1 VSGSTSPN
9 DPAVTARLAELE
21 ATVVA
26 QQAALEAEHAALE
39 AERERRAAAEAE
51 RDRLRDAYEALKIQV
66 ELAHRRLVI
75 AKAERVDTTQLELE
89 FAAKLAEL
97 DQLAGL
103 VEPETDATGG
113 EGGAAGDKPKRRRGR
128 RCELH
133 KVIGEERIEIPNP
146 IYEGKFERIG
156 AEEETTKLKWRRG
169 GLVRVVIAR
178 LKYRTTPSA
187 ATANEHLSAVDVS
200 AVINATEVAVA
211 SEPMT
216 APEDATSSTIEVPEV
231 DATSSAQPSPIEVP
245 PTQLVTSPVASS
257 ATSPEVVAPV
267 RHSAAATANEN
278 LSAADVSAVISA
290 TEVAVA
296 SEPMTAP
303 EDATSSTIEVP
314 EVDATSSAQPSPI
327 EVPPTQLVTSPAA
340 SVAAL
345 PEVVAPVPTSPSSAD
360 QAVGDSITDSPT
372 IVTAAMPPQLLPGS
386 YALPSLLAH
395 IASDKLCDGLPLH
408 RQEDRFARLGATIY
422 RSTMARWL
430 EEIGAIVGAT
440 IVEAMRKEA
449 LATAFCIATD
459 ATGVLVQPDPRPDK
473 KRQPCRRAHFFVQ
486 IADADHVFFEYTPVE
501 TSKVVSEL
509 FRGFSGFVQAD
520 AKSVYDVLYRLPN
533 QRDRIDDDPPDLAVR
548 YEVGCWSHART
559 KLWEAAVTTQDPVAR
574 EGLARIMRMF
584 QLDRRWKALSPDE
597 RKALRERHLRP
608 HVVAFFAF
616 AEEAYERMKHQRGLL
631 RSALGYC
638 VRQKDALMRFL
649 DDGRL
654 EMTNNHSERQL
665 RRVAVGRKAWLFVGS
680 DDHGQAAGNLLTL
693 IASARLH
700 KLDPELYLR
709 DVFRVLPHWPRER
722 YLELAPRYWSATRAR
737 LDPKELDQE
746 LGPLTVPEPALPT
759 AIPSPIPA
767 ELRPAP

>member
-1 VSGSTSPN
+1 VSGSRSPN
-9 DPAVTARLAELE
+9 DPAVTARLADLE

-26 QQAALEAEHAALE
+26 QRAALEAEHAALE
-39 AERERRAAAEAE
+39 AERELRAAAEAE
-51 RDRLRDAYEALKIQV
+51 RDRLREAYEALKIQV

-89 FAAKLAEL
+89 FAATLAEL
-97 DQLAGL
+97 DKLAGL

-133 KVIGEERIEIPNP
+133 KVVGEERIEIPDP

-156 AEEETTKLKWRRG
+156 AEEETAKLKWRRG

-178 LKYRTTPSA
+178 LKYRTTPPA
-187 ATANEHLSAVDVS
+187 ARTVDE
-200 AVINATEVAVA
+200 T
-211 SEPMT
+211 P
-216 APEDATSSTIEVPEV
+216 
-231 DATSSAQPSPIEVP
+231 
-245 PTQLVTSPVASS
+245 
-257 ATSPEVVAPV
+257 
-267 RHSAAATANEN
+267 
-278 LSAADVSAVISA
+278 SAADASSTTSA

-296 SEPMTAP
+296 SATMTAP
-303 EDATSSTIEVP
+303 EDATGSTVEVAN
-314 EVDATSSAQPSPI
+314 VDATASAD
-327 EVPPTQLVTSPAA
+327 
-340 SVAAL
+340 AL
-345 PEVVAPVPTSPSSAD
+345 PVDVSPMLLASSTATLATTPPEIAAPVPAAPAIAD
-360 QAVGDSITDSPT
+360 PVDDSITTRPAAPEDATGSTIKVASIDATASANASPVDVPPMPFASSMATPPEVAAAAAAPASADPADDSIATRPT
-372 IVTAAMPPQLLPGS
+372 IVTARMPPQLLPGS
-386 YALPSLLAH
+386 YATGSLLAH
-395 IASDKLCDGLPLH
+395 IASDKFCDGLPLY
-408 RQEDRFARLGATIY
+408 RQEDRFARLGVTIH

-430 EEIGAIVGAT
+430 EEVGAIMGAT

-449 LATAFCIATD
+449 LAIAFCIATD
-459 ATGVLVQPDPRPDK
+459 ATGVLVLPDPRPDK

-501 TSKVVSEL
+501 TSAVVSEL

-520 AKSVYDVLYRLPN
+520 AKSVYDILYRLPHE
-533 QRDRIDDDPPDLAVR
+533 RDLIDDGPADLSVR
-548 YEVGCWSHART
+548 HEVACWSHART
-559 KLWEAAVTTQDPVAR
+559 KLWEAAVATQDPVAR

-584 QLDRRWKALSPDE
+584 QLERRWKDHSPDE
-597 RKALRERHLRP
+597 RKTLRDRHLRP

-616 AEEAYERMKHQRGLL
+616 AEEAYERVKHQRGLL

-649 DDGRL
+649 ENGRL

-746 LGPLTVPEPALPT
+746 LGPLKVPEPPLPT
-759 AIPSPIPA
+759 ATSAPVPA
-767 ELRPAP
+767 ELGPAP

>member
-1 VSGSTSPN
+1 MSGSTSSN

-39 AERERRAAAEAE
+39 AERELRAAAEAE

-89 FAAKLAEL
+89 FAATLAEL
-97 DQLAGL
+97 DKLAGL
-103 VEPETDATGG
+103 VEPEIDATGG
-113 EGGAAGDKPKRRRGR
+113 EGGAAGDRPKRRRGR
-128 RCELH
+128 RCDLH
-133 KVIGEERIEIPNP
+133 KVIGEERIELPDP

-156 AEEETTKLKWRRG
+156 AEEEAAKLKWRRG

-178 LKYRTTPSA
+178 LKYRTTPPAARTVDETPSA
-187 ATANEHLSAVDVS
+187 AD
-200 AVINATEVAVA
+200 
-211 SEPMT
+211 
-216 APEDATSSTIEVPEV
+216 
-231 DATSSAQPSPIEVP
+231 
-245 PTQLVTSPVASS
+245 ASS
-257 ATSPEVVAPV
+257 AT
-267 RHSAAATANEN
+267 
-278 LSAADVSAVISA
+278 SA

-296 SEPMTAP
+296 SATMTAP
-303 EDATSSTIEVP
+303 EDATGSTIEVAN
-314 EVDATSSAQPSPI
+314 VDATASAGASPVD
-327 EVPPTQLVTSPAA
+327 VPPMLLA
-340 SVAAL
+340 SSTATLATTP
-345 PEVVAPVPTSPSSAD
+345 PEIAAPVPAAPAIAD
-360 QAVGDSITDSPT
+360 PVGDSITTRPAALEDATGSTIEVASIDATAPANASPVDVPPPPLASSTATPPEVAAAAAAPASADPANDSIATRPT
-372 IVTAAMPPQLLPGS
+372 IVTARMPPQLLPGS
-386 YALPSLLAH
+386 YATASLLAH
-395 IASDKLCDGLPLH
+395 IASDKFCDGLPLY
-408 RQEDRFARLGATIY
+408 RQEDRFARLGATIH

-430 EEIGAIVGAT
+430 EEIGAIMGAT

-449 LATAFCIATD
+449 LAIAFCIATD
-459 ATGVLVQPDPRPDK
+459 ATGVLVLPDPRLDK

-501 TSKVVSEL
+501 TSAVVREL

-520 AKSVYDVLYRLPN
+520 AKSVYDILYRLPHE
-533 QRDRIDDDPPDLAVR
+533 RDLVDDGPPDLSVR
-548 YEVGCWSHART
+548 HEVACWSHART
-559 KLWEAAVTTQDPVAR
+559 KLWEAAVATQDPVAR

-584 QLDRRWKALSPDE
+584 QLERRWKDHSPDE
-597 RKALRERHLRP
+597 RKTLRDRHLRP
-608 HVVAFFAF
+608 HVVAFFPF
-616 AEEAYERMKHQRGLL
+616 AEEAYERVKYQRGLL

-649 DDGRL
+649 ENGRL

-746 LGPLTVPEPALPT
+746 LGPLKVPEPPLPT
-759 AIPSPIPA
+759 ATSAPVPA
-767 ELRPAP
+767 ELGSAP

>member
-9 DPAVTARLAELE
+9 DPTVTARLAELE

-26 QQAALEAEHAALE
+26 QHAALQAEHAALE
-39 AERERRAAAEAE
+39 AERELRTAAEAE

-89 FAAKLAEL
+89 FAATLAAL
-97 DQLAGL
+97 DKLAGL

-113 EGGAAGDKPKRRRGR
+113 EGGAAGDRPKRRRRR
-128 RCELH
+128 RCDLH
-133 KVIGEERIEIPNP
+133 KVVGEERIELPDP

-156 AEEETTKLKWRRG
+156 AEEEAAKLKWRRG

-178 LKYRTTPSA
+178 LKYRTTPPAARTVDETPSA
-187 ATANEHLSAVDVS
+187 A
-200 AVINATEVAVA
+200 
-211 SEPMT
+211 
-216 APEDATSSTIEVPEV
+216 EVP
-231 DATSSAQPSPIEVP
+231 
-245 PTQLVTSPVASS
+245 S
-257 ATSPEVVAPV
+257 AT
-267 RHSAAATANEN
+267 
-278 LSAADVSAVISA
+278 SA

-296 SEPMTAP
+296 LATMTAP
-303 EDATSSTIEVP
+303 ENAAGSAIEVTDIDVTASANASPVDVPSTQLAISTATPAATPP
-314 EVDATSSAQPSPI
+314 EVTAA
-327 EVPPTQLVTSPAA
+327 VPAA
-340 SVAAL
+340 PAI
-345 PEVVAPVPTSPSSAD
+345 AD
-360 QAVGDSITDSPT
+360 PAGDSIATRPT
-372 IVTAAMPPQLLPGS
+372 IVTARMPPQLLPGS
-386 YALPSLLAH
+386 YATASLLAH
-395 IASDKLCDGLPLH
+395 IASDKFCDGLPLY
-408 RQEDRFARLGATIY
+408 RQEDRFARLGATIH

-430 EEIGAIVGAT
+430 EEVGAIMGAT
-440 IVEAMRKEA
+440 IVQAMRKEA
-449 LATAFCIATD
+449 LAIAFCIATD
-459 ATGVLVQPDPRPDK
+459 ATGVLVLPIPRPDK

-501 TSKVVSEL
+501 TSAVVREL

-520 AKSVYDVLYRLPN
+520 AKSVYDVLYRLPHE
-533 QRDRIDDDPPDLAVR
+533 RDLVDDGPPDIAVR
-548 YEVGCWSHART
+548 HEVACWSHART
-559 KLWEAAVTTQDPVAR
+559 KLWEAAVATQDPVAR

-584 QLDRRWKALSPDE
+584 QLERLWKDRSPDQ
-597 RKALRERHLRP
+597 RKVLRDHHLRP
-608 HVVAFFAF
+608 HVVAFFEF
-616 AEEAYERMKHQRGLL
+616 AEEAYERVKHQRGLL

-638 VRQKDALMRFL
+638 VRQKDALMCFFN
-649 DDGRL
+649 DGRL
-654 EMTNNHSERQL
+654 AMTNNHSERQL

-746 LGPLTVPEPALPT
+746 LGPLKVPEPPLPT
-759 AIPSPIPA
+759 ATAAPLPA